1 MSEISDEIIKDSH
14 TLKSDYSFI
23 QNILITLAVIIA
35 AIFIGETLFGKNSLE
50 VYLSL
55 EKDKI
60 QFKNKIEA
68 LQYKNA
74 ALQKEYFE
82 LKSLLP
88 EEENTQ

>member
-1 MSEISDEIIKDSH
+1 MSKISDEIIEDSH
-14 TLKSDYSFI
+14 SLKSDYTFI
-23 QNILITLAVIIA
+23 QNLLITAAVIIA

-60 QFKNKIEA
+60 QFKNKIET
-68 LQYKNA
+68 LQHKNA
-74 ALQKEYFE
+74 ALQKDYFE

-88 EEENTQ
+88 EDEKSQ